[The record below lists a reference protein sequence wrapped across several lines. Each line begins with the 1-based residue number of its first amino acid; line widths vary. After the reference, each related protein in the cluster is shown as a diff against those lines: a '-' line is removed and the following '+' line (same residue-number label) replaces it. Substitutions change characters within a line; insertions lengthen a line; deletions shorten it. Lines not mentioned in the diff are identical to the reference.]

1 MNVLVVQVSKVSRN
15 RNYKMFFFQNFFF
28 LCFCVVPRLQ
38 FPIENFI
45 LREEV
50 RPSHNLS
57 LKRATSVILYII
69 IVLGCSAAAAA
80 VTVSDIKHSAA
91 CLLQALFCS

>member
-28 LCFCVVPRLQ
+28 LCFCVV
-38 FPIENFI
+38 
-45 LREEV
+45 REEV